1 MYDWHVP
8 VSIRVWR
15 IRLGLGPFCQRAI
28 PRHCAL
34 LLLWSWIAACS
45 FVTAANQASFR
56 HGVTKNISFAILED
70 YDKGDDLQEIAKD
83 FQLMKELGIDVL
95 L

>member
-1 MYDWHVP
+1 
-8 VSIRVWR
+8 
-15 IRLGLGPFCQRAI
+15 
-28 PRHCAL
+28 
-34 LLLWSWIAACS
+34 
-45 FVTAANQASFR
+45 
-56 HGVTKNISFAILED
+56 LED